1 MSGRKSLKPLQLA
14 SKLDDLAVACRLQD
28 LAVFTLEGRTDRID
42 KLQKVLS
49 ALDPGVYL
57 LGAGPYSQGVTS
69 LMCDE
74 VVIGRM
80 SSPLEEIR
88 DKAVDVFVNDAVE
101 LLPREVS
108 RVHCLIYRREGVE
121 HHDFWVM
128 DKKSACGTYL
138 NGERLENAQSD
149 SEQEKIRTSRALAS
163 GDVISLGPSRINSF
177 IFADL
182 RVGGKGRE

>member
-1 MSGRKSLKPLQLA
+1 MANPSQLA
-14 SKLDDLAVACRLQD
+14 SKLDDLAIACRLQD
-28 LAVFTLEGRTDRID
+28 LAVFTLDGRTDRID
-42 KLQKVLS
+42 KVQKVLS

-80 SSPLEEIR
+80 STPLEQIR
-88 DKAVDVFVNDAVE
+88 DRAVDIFVNDAVG

-108 RVHCLIYRREGVE
+108 RVHCIIYRREGVE
-121 HHDFWVM
+121 RHDYWVM
-128 DKKSACGTYL
+128 DNQSACGTYL
-138 NGERLENAQSD
+138 NGERLEQTQSD
-149 SEQEKIRTSRALAS
+149 SEQEKIRRSRALAS
-163 GDVISLGPSRINSF
+163 GDVLSLGPSGINSF

-182 RVGGKGRE
+182 RGQ